1 MWQFTGQEA
10 YERRAYFWNL
20 LAAIMWQVRTP
31 ESFPFS
37 DVARPILLQRV
48 RELLTISQSLVT
60 GRPPIILST
69 FIDCRIPTSEE
80 EELYQEGEVPVG
92 CECRTFPYSRSH
104 I

>member
-20 LAAIMWQVRTP
+20 LAAIMWQVRTS
-31 ESFPFS
+31 ESLLFS
-37 DVARPILLQRV
+37 DVARLLQRI

-92 CECRTFPYSRSH
+92 CECRTSPYSRSH